1 MGLITLN
8 GLPKNSYNGKS
19 YLYADLH
26 LDLEKDYT
34 NKQELFQKSEINDFK
49 IDYDIRAIRNSL
61 YNLFT
66 TTPGEKILNPEF
78 GLDLRK
84 YLFAPA
90 TRVVAEQMRD
100 EIFNKIYRFESRVSV
115 QAVNITI
122 FEDINEFDIELV
134 VNIPTLNIID
144 IKIFGR
150 LNNNGYTF
158 TS

>member
-26 LDLEKDYT
+26 LDLEKNYT

-66 TTPGEKILNPEF
+66 TTPGDKILNPEY
-78 GLDLRK
+78 GLDLKK
-84 YLFAPA
+84 YLFAPV
-90 TRVVAEQMRD
+90 TRAVAEQMRD

-122 FEDINEFDIELV
+122 LEDISEFDIELI